1 MIVKSL
7 AEIEQGN
14 AITTKTAE
22 ALEQVVGGIKELA
35 GAAKNNST
43 KSAEQAE
50 TMAQVQMGIEQI
62 ADVVQINSA
71 SAEETSATS
80 EELSA
85 QSQNLKAL
93 VEQFII
99 REDCI

>member
-1 MIVKSL
+1 M
-7 AEIEQGN
+7 
-14 AITTKTAE
+14 ITTKTAD
-22 ALEQVVGGIKELA
+22 ALEHVVEGIKELA
-35 GAAKNNST
+35 TGAKGNSIIS
-43 KSAEQAE
+43 KEQAE

-62 ADVVQINSA
+62 ADVVQNNSA

-93 VEQFII
+93 IEQF
-99 REDCI
+99 ELAE